1 MDLINDAPI
10 VSLNGN
16 EFVGVEGEDY
26 VNRVITKL
34 GMDKSSVQNLY
45 YHYMGGNEI
54 MKSSILAVPI
64 VIEKGVIIQPWRK
77 GHNKNL
83 KTGVTAAPIS
93 IGGIRYIC
101 CVVNTRNAQK
111 KNSPYS
117 IRLFDNTQIRDML
130 QSNIVHHSTTSTSQP
145 SDTSNA
151 NPLTVA
157 KVLQK
162 YLLDKNSQE
171 KDVADNEDNNSTD
184 TTNENKQY
192 NKNRNMKQT
201 IKLRESEL
209 RRMIAES
216 VKSVLNE
223 IGDTDKGQDALG
235 QVYGRALRRAQMLG
249 DKGAASRKLRK
260 IAHDA
265 EDKAYSEREKY
276 NLFTGFSKFDNAINT
291 GYAKAENNEAI
302 NRKIGRIV
310 SECLKRNLR

>member
-209 RRMIAES
+209 KRIISES
-216 VKSVLNE
+216 VRRVLNE
-223 IGDTDKGQDALG
+223 ASTRFSMGRVELSVDASYYRIEKALEGLKRIADTMAETN
-235 QVYGRALRRAQMLG
+235 YYETEESALRSQISYIEQEIDYLRTAM
-249 DKGAASRKLRK
+249 SRDCKSL
-260 IAHDA
+260 
-265 EDKAYSEREKY
+265 
-276 NLFTGFSKFDNAINT
+276 
-291 GYAKAENNEAI
+291 
-302 NRKIGRIV
+302 
-310 SECLKRNLR
+310 

>member
-209 RRMIAES
+209 KRIISES

>member
-1 MDLINDAPI
+1 
-10 VSLNGN
+10 
-16 EFVGVEGEDY
+16 
-26 VNRVITKL
+26 
-34 GMDKSSVQNLY
+34 
-45 YHYMGGNEI
+45 MGGNEI

-83 KTGVTAAPIS
+83 KTVVTAAPIS
-93 IGGIRYIC
+93 IGGISYIC

-249 DKGAASRKLRK
+249 DKGAASRRLRK